1 MLLMQIEQQPLLN
14 KQTFKGLAHALSIMH
29 LIYALL
35 LFFLFDKSEAFD
47 ALSQLLHQD
56 MMPPHHGFLEGN

>member
-14 KQTFKGLAHALSIMH
+14 KQTFKGPYHALSIMH
-29 LIYALL
+29 LIYAL

-47 ALSQLLHQD
+47 ALSQ
-56 MMPPHHGFLEGN
+56 PYCIKI

>member
-14 KQTFKGLAHALSIMH
+14 KQTFKGLMLSIMH
-29 LIYALL
+29 LIYAL